1 MTAAGIVYI
10 IRLLLLLNGIS
21 SLGQSHIQAQFP
33 LDWLNNN
40 DNNNNHNQNEK
51 EQWWTEKNKLYKTTT
66 STAEPSGSERKWKNK
81 LSPVSVT
88 NKVYPPHF
96 TCVFHVCG
104 SRFHAHGQRESF
116 PSHFPGLTTRSIL
129 CRAISVVSSG
139 QILST
144 LLVYM
149 NRYFISM

>member
-66 STAEPSGSERKWKNK
+66 STAEPSEPEQK
-81 LSPVSVT
+81 
-88 NKVYPPHF
+88 
-96 TCVFHVCG
+96 
-104 SRFHAHGQRESF
+104 
-116 PSHFPGLTTRSIL
+116 
-129 CRAISVVSSG
+129 
-139 QILST
+139 
-144 LLVYM
+144 
-149 NRYFISM
+149 